1 MGRIATLF
9 VATLAVLAAR
19 AEARE
24 VVVGEERIHPYSAN
38 LPFCG
43 DPSVIARVANRFA
56 EKEAQ
61 FWRSDL
67 SLVTFDRVRPVAFR
81 PWTTET
87 IPRRF
92 CTADVVM
99 SDGRKT
105 QVDYSVREDLD
116 FLGNGWGIEFC
127 VRGVDRNLAY
137 SPSCRMAR
145 P

>member
-24 VVVGEERIHPYSAN
+24 VVVGEERIHPYLAN

-61 FWRSDL
+61 FWASDL
-67 SLVTFDRVRPVAFR
+67 QLVTFDRVRPVAFR

-99 SDGRKT
+99 SDGRQTK
-105 QVDYSVREDLD
+105 VDYSVREDLD
-116 FLGNGWGIEFC
+116 FLGTGWGIEFC